1 MSTLKRIVF
10 IVPDCG
16 EGGLFQFY
24 NQLIPELAHRAEVH
38 VIFASPYHSPQAP
51 SIAGVKCHFLPAE
64 GAITASNQ
72 LAKGPLA
79 IAPDIVRSLAVAHR
93 AWKAALLLEP
103 DCVEM
108 CDWPLSFVPAVLD
121 QSVPYIIQCHGSMGQ
136 IAEHDPQPGQGL
148 APSILHLIEP
158 QLISA
163 AHCVQTYSESN
174 AGFWANMARRPVPV
188 IRPAFALPTLPR
200 GSQEIADSAAVLGRL
215 QRWKGPDIL
224 CDALRLLGSRAPDVD
239 WYGGV
244 KPWGGIGLTAD
255 RFLAEGYP
263 DIWAHKFHHHA
274 AVPRHAVVGIQARAL
289 FNIVPSTWDVFN
301 FTAVEA
307 MAAGRPTIVS
317 TGAGASELIA
327 DGVNGFTF
335 ANQDPADLAAAIDR
349 VLSLSDQQRR
359 DIGMAGRETV
369 RTELDPARIA
379 EQRLVAYEE
388 AIHSFKGSPPRKP
401 GHWITNLLASPP
413 PHLIDP
419 SELLAAFP
427 MRILGKHLG
436 NRLARKIG
444 YAKGSK

>member
-1 MSTLKRIVF
+1 MSTSKRIVF

-24 NQLIPELAHRAEVH
+24 NQLIPELARRAEVH

-51 SIAGVKCHFLPAE
+51 SISGAKCHFLPAE
-64 GAITASNQ
+64 DAIPASYQ
-72 LAKGPLA
+72 LARGPLA

-93 AWKAALLLEP
+93 AWAAALLLEP
-103 DCVEM
+103 DGLEV
-108 CDWPLSFVPAVLD
+108 CDWPLSFAPAVLD
-121 QSVPYIIQCHGSMGQ
+121 QSVPYVIQCHGSMGQ
-136 IAEHDPQPGQGL
+136 IAEHDPQSEQGFT
-148 APSILHLIEP
+148 PSLLQLIEP

-163 AHCVQTYSESN
+163 AHCVQTYSTSN
-174 AGFWANMARRPVPV
+174 AGFWANMAGRSVGM
-188 IRPAFALPTLPR
+188 IRPAFALPAVSK
-200 GSQEIADSAAVLGRL
+200 GSQEVGKRAAVFGRL

-224 CDALRLLGSRAPDVD
+224 CDALRLLGSRAPEVD
-239 WYGGV
+239 WYGGA
-244 KPWGGIGLTAD
+244 KPWGENGLTAD

-274 AVPRHAVVGIQARAL
+274 AVPRDVVAGIQARAL

-317 TGAGASELIA
+317 TGAGASELIVN
-327 DGVNGFTF
+327 GVNGFTF
-335 ANQDPADLAAAIDR
+335 ENQNPQDLAAAVDR
-349 VLSLSDQQRR
+349 VLSLSDRQRR

-388 AIHSFKGSPPRKP
+388 AIQSFKVSPPSTP
-401 GHWITNLLASPP
+401 GHWLANLLASPP
-413 PHLIDP
+413 PQQIDP
-419 SELLAAFP
+419 SELLEAFP
-427 MRILGKHLG
+427 MKILGTHMKD
-436 NRLARKIG
+436 RLLRRLTKTARR
-444 YAKGSK
+444 